1 MKKMQA
7 VVLQEDRN
15 FDSLKLKEVP
25 RPTPGPGEALVK
37 LEASALNHRDVW
49 IVQGLYAKIKLPVI
63 PGSDG
68 AGVVEAV
75 GEGVENKWAGKAV
88 LINPALGWGNNQE
101 VQGTEF
107 RILGMPDD
115 GTQAQYVCVP
125 ATNLS
130 EKPDYLTFEE
140 AAALP
145 LGALTG
151 YRALFSRGMLQKGE
165 TVLLTGIGGGVA
177 ALMLVMA
184 VAAGARVLVTSGSR
198 TKISRAVKAGAFG
211 GALYSDNDWVKNI
224 TDLTGDR
231 PIDLVVDS
239 AGGDEFP
246 QLLEVVRPGGR
257 IVNFGATA
265 GNPQEVNLRRIFWKQ
280 LTIQGTTMGSTTD
293 FYNMIKFFSAKKI
306 KPLIDSV
313 NPLQDFRFSYQ
324 KMMKGEQFGKLVLK
338 HS

>member
-7 VVLQEDRN
+7 VVLQEAKN
-15 FDSLKLKEVP
+15 FDSLRLKEVP
-25 RPTPGPGEALVK
+25 LPAPGPAEALVK

-49 IVQGLYAKIKLPVI
+49 IVQGLYSKIKLPI
-63 PGSDG
+63 ILGSDG

-75 GEGVENKWAGKAV
+75 GEGVDNKWVGKAV

-101 VQGTEF
+101 AQGPAF

-115 GTQAQYVCVP
+115 GTQAQYVRVP
-125 ATNLS
+125 AADLT

-151 YRALFSRGMLQKGE
+151 YRALFNKGMLQKGE

-198 TKISRAVKAGAFG
+198 DKIDRAVKAGASG
-211 GALYSDNDWVKNI
+211 GALYSGKEWAKDI
-224 TDLTGDR
+224 AGLAGDR

-246 QLLEVVRPGGR
+246 ELLEVVKPGGR

-265 GNPQEVNLRRIFWKQ
+265 GNPKEVNLRRIFWKQ
-280 LTIQGTTMGSTTD
+280 LTIQGTTMGSPTD
-293 FYNMIKFFSAKKI
+293 FYNMIKFFTAKKI

-313 NPLQDFRFSYQ
+313 NPLQDFRLSYQ
-324 KMMKGEQFGKLVLK
+324 KMINGEQCGKLVLK
-338 HS
+338 HT

>member
-7 VVLQEDRN
+7 VIFQEAKN
-15 FDSLKLKEVP
+15 FDSLKLKEVA
-25 RPTPGPGEALVK
+25 RPVPGPGEALVK

-49 IVQGLYAKIKLPVI
+49 IVKGLYAKIKLPVI
-63 PGSDG
+63 LGSDG
-68 AGVVEAV
+68 AGVVEEV
-75 GEGVENKWAGKAV
+75 GEGVDNEWVGKAV
-88 LINPALGWGNNQE
+88 LVNPALGWGNTQE
-101 VQGTEF
+101 AQGPAF

-115 GTQAQYVCVP
+115 GTQAQYVRVP
-125 ATNLS
+125 ATNLT
-130 EKPDYLTFEE
+130 EKPGYLTFEE

-198 TKISRAVKAGAFG
+198 NKIDRAVKAGAFG
-211 GALYSDNDWVKNI
+211 GALYSDRDWDKNI
-224 TDLTGDR
+224 TDLAGNR

-246 QLLEVVRPGGR
+246 QLLEVVRLGGR

-265 GNPQEVNLRRIFWKQ
+265 GNPEEVNLRRIFWKQ
-280 LTIQGTTMGSTTD
+280 LTIQGTTMGSPTD

-313 NPLQDFRFSYQ
+313 NPLQDFRLSYQ
-324 KMMKGEQFGKLVLK
+324 KMMKAEQFGKLVLK